1 MLFKY
6 GYHLNQGFHF
16 RTISYRIACIDKYP
30 ERFTKLDGEENKEEG
45 DRVGQGKKRGLKGR
59 EQARQ

>member
-1 MLFKY
+1 MQIITRS
-6 GYHLNQGFHF
+6 GRVHSEGH
-16 RTISYRIACIDKYP
+16 P

-59 EQARQ
+59 QQARQ